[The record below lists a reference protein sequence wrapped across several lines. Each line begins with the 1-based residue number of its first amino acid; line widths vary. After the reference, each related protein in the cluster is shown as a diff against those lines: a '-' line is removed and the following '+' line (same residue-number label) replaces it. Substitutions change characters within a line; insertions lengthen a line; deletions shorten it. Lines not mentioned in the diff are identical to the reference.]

1 MLLWELLQHKPRSS
15 VSNGLN
21 IALLCGG
28 SFIWSR
34 NNEERFFLSQL
45 TIIEAIGKKFIV
57 FRIND
62 FRICF
67 RRENGLSGQWFF
79 PVSMSF
85 LKTYPR
91 ESEVMTV
98 LIFHTSGP
106 PDELKRHL
114 HPALRTL
121 YNINFII
128 FIFAWQLHYKNKEAS
143 WYKFM

>member
-1 MLLWELLQHKPRSS
+1 MLLWEMLQHKPRSS

-98 LIFHTSGP
+98 LIFHTMYTAHTGNNSNKARVSNP
-106 PDELKRHL
+106 WYRWFD
-114 HPALRTL
+114 LRICVYQVTPRQ
-121 YNINFII
+121 Y
-128 FIFAWQLHYKNKEAS
+128 AHVW
-143 WYKFM
+143 

>member
-1 MLLWELLQHKPRSS
+1 MRMHHQTFSKKGKEVFSSFVFNLILFLRVWNMLLWEMLQHKPRSS
-15 VSNGLN
+15 FSNGLN

-45 TIIEAIGKKFIV
+45 TIIEAI
-57 FRIND
+57 IND

-98 LIFHTSGP
+98 LIFHTMYIAHTGNNS
-106 PDELKRHL
+106 
-114 HPALRTL
+114 
-121 YNINFII
+121 N
-128 FIFAWQLHYKNKEAS
+128 
-143 WYKFM
+143 